1 MLSYSSYLKLILQS
15 LVFRTIIYDFFIN
28 SFFDV
33 FQ

>member
-1 MLSYSSYLKLILQS
+1 MLSYSSYLKFILQS
-15 LVFRTIIYDFFIN
+15 LVFQTIIYDFFIN

>member
-15 LVFRTIIYDFFIN
+15 LVFQTIIYDFFIN